1 MFKLR
6 AISHSSVKKNLRKAA
21 IGNCFF
27 RWLDLIPTNHHPRQW
42 LTLKQIR
49 NKNMLLC
56 NGLVLRQNTRHGTTT
71 WKCIKLKMYSRSSCC
86 RAASNQQVAVC
97 PNTKATQ
104 KTTGTYFCQKIFPS
118 CLFDNNMS
126 KCKTSRRTAQMLRQ
140 NPHRS
145 ENSLVCCWGVATL
158 TDLDLC
164 NAVLLHVCLV
174 SVDVLFVIRLQ

>member
-6 AISHSSVKKNLRKAA
+6 AISHSSVKKNWRKAA

-126 KCKTSRRTAQMLRQ
+126 VQNLTSDCTNAQTKSSSFWKQFGLLLRCCDL
-140 NPHRS
+140 NWPW
-145 ENSLVCCWGVATL
+145 LV
-158 TDLDLC
+158 
-164 NAVLLHVCLV
+164 
-174 SVDVLFVIRLQ
+174 